1 MAQASVQALSA
12 SSGGV
17 FSPRQAVFE
26 RREVRI
32 LGYYTETVG
41 REKRSPP
48 AGPSSFLG
56 EGRYF
61 LLKQEMLYLHTC
73 FQFLAVNATAGELF
87 VNASV
92 YRDRTVVLHHHAV
105 SLVAKHVSENQEVE
119 LFALLFSG

>member
-1 MAQASVQALSA
+1 MGTRASLAANSSSVASMSDKREVLSWIERLTNKQTNKYVAQASVQALLA

-61 LLKQEMLYLHTC
+61 LLKQEMLYLHT
-73 FQFLAVNATAGELF
+73 QFPV
-87 VNASV
+87 
-92 YRDRTVVLHHHAV
+92 
-105 SLVAKHVSENQEVE
+105 
-119 LFALLFSG
+119 FSCKRNCG